1 MNDNL
6 KLLEDNICPN
16 CKEQG
21 TLVIEMVG
29 LAYVRLKNQRFEIY
43 EFDKNDFEKVG
54 DVYCNCCGVHFDYE
68 GNMIKED

>member
-21 TLVIEMVG
+21 TLIIEMVG
-29 LAYVRLKNQRFEIY
+29 AAYVILKNQRFEIY
-43 EFDKNDFEKVG
+43 EFDKNDFEQVG
-54 DVYCNCCGVHFDYE
+54 NVHCNCCGVQFDYE
-68 GNMIKED
+68 GNIIKEI